1 MTEVQIHQSDR
12 RNEDRESPT
21 DQHRAE
27 LGEQH
32 HDCVHEE
39 DVVAENEV
47 HHAFVHEPG
56 IWIEHGAD
64 DQPVKIALSR
74 GRVYVP
80 DLLVTYRC
88 SPSGNQRSPELV
100 EIKKREYLDRH
111 AETYR
116 EKFAAA
122 TVVAEERG
130 WVFVTRTEI
139 DIRTQHVQNLKFLH
153 RYRHTPAD
161 PVAVERLLAA
171 MRRLDSP
178 TTPETLLGSLADTL
192 EMRAGLIPVLWHLVA
207 HGEIQADLQIP
218 LTDSTQLFLPS

>member
-1 MTEVQIHQSDR
+1 M
-12 RNEDRESPT
+12 
-21 DQHRAE
+21 
-27 LGEQH
+27 
-32 HDCVHEE
+32 
-39 DVVAENEV
+39 
-47 HHAFVHEPG
+47 
-56 IWIEHGAD
+56 
-64 DQPVKIALSR
+64 
-74 GRVYVP
+74 
-80 DLLVTYRC
+80 
-88 SPSGNQRSPELV
+88 V

>member
-1 MTEVQIHQSDR
+1 MPVRRIPKNYLFVTGRHPSPLADEVIEFESILEKEYMLLLDSDPQV
-12 RNEDRESPT
+12 ESY
-21 DQHRAE
+21 
-27 LGEQH
+27 
-32 HDCVHEE
+32 DC
-39 DVVAENEV
+39 
-47 HHAFVHEPG
+47 
-56 IWIEHGAD
+56 
-64 DQPVKIALSR
+64 QPVKIPLSR

-100 EIKKREYLDRH
+100 EIKKQEYLDRH

-122 TVVAEERG
+122 TVFAEERG
-130 WVFVTRTEI
+130 WVFITRTEI

-178 TTPETLLGSLADTL
+178 TTPDTLLGSLADTL